1 MNPFIASLL
10 RIKQRSREELD
21 GDYEGWLVSESG
33 KCANPV
39 DTHKHFPTATFNAQS
54 AFVFSVLINMEL
66 ILIKKKNEDIF
77 HYLEVKRV
85 FNGYILL

>member
-1 MNPFIASLL
+1 MGIMKADLSVSLGNVQIQSIHTSIFL
-10 RIKQRSREELD
+10 QL
-21 GDYEGWLVSESG
+21 LL
-33 KCANPV
+33 
-39 DTHKHFPTATFNAQS
+39 S

-66 ILIKKKNEDIF
+66 ILIKKKYEDIF